1 MDIGRSSL
9 KRLLEVGVLVICL
22 GWLHSPVQ
30 SQERKAEEKP
40 GPRQTATKSGEAQES
55 ILKSGEAKSAEKDT
69 ARTAQVIGA
78 TVPPLPRFGY
88 DIFNNLAPD
97 TTRTL
102 YGPVDPGYV
111 IGPGDQ
117 VIVNVWGQV
126 EFTLTLTVSR
136 EGAVD
141 IPKVGPVSVNGL
153 TLSALK
159 STIINQLSK
168 VYSGIA
174 QQPPTTFV
182 DVSLGKLLPIRVFIL
197 GEVKRPGSYTINPT
211 STVLNTLYHCGGPN
225 EKGSL
230 REIKVF
236 RQNKLVALVDLY
248 NYILKGDKSQDI
260 RLQNDD
266 TILMPPARKTV
277 SLSGRV
283 HRQAIYELKGEE
295 RLKDLLDIA
304 GGLEPDA
311 YIGQIQIDR
320 IIANKERRIVD
331 VDFEEILSARK
342 PDSELSNG
350 DAVTVFAVSDQRI
363 NALTLKG
370 YVRRPGLY
378 QLKAG
383 MRVKDL
389 IEGADGLLGEAH
401 TERADLI
408 RTNPDLTKHLVS
420 FRLGGVMKGD
430 PHENLLLQSLDEV
443 IVYSIHTFGE
453 RDSVTITG
461 SVKKPGRYELLSDMT
476 LKDLIVFAG
485 GLKEGAYKV
494 KAEMSRVNPNSPDPN
509 KPVQILHMDIDDR
522 YSAGGREGDFKLQGR
537 DIVFIRPDPKFEPQ
551 RNVTLSGD
559 VQFPGVYT
567 LESRAERLS
576 SLIARAGGL
585 KDTAYPE
592 GIVFLRSQDDAGRIA
607 AGFERTPKSVPS
619 TGSDLRQGEVDSSIV
634 NLKRAFG
641 IPDELLRH
649 DDMARVAVD
658 LKRFLKHRGS
668 EDDPVLFDGDVIMI
682 PQKSRTV
689 KVSGEV
695 GFPNNVAFKDG
706 EGIGYYIDG
715 AGGLKPTADKGR
727 IFVILANGEVK
738 RPGRSLTITA
748 GSVIVVPAKGGGSS
762 AIIGQEQ
769 IGGKR

>member
-1 MDIGRSSL
+1 MGVREIGL
-9 KRLLEVGVLVICL
+9 KRLLGVGFLAMCL
-22 GWLHSPVQ
+22 GW
-30 SQERKAEEKP
+30 SQFSALGQEKKAEEKP
-40 GPRQTATKSGEAQES
+40 GLQQTKTGSSEAQES
-55 ILKSGEAKSAEKDT
+55 LPKTGEAKPAEEST
-69 ARTAQVIGA
+69 GITAQVVQSNGG
-78 TVPPLPRFGY
+78 VPALSRFGY
-88 DIFNNLAPD
+88 DIFNALAPD

-117 VIVNVWGQV
+117 VMVNVWGQV

-141 IPKVGPVSVNGL
+141 IPKVGPVSVNGS
-153 TLSALK
+153 TLFALK

-174 QQPPTTFV
+174 QQPPTTYV
-182 DVSLGKLLPIRVFIL
+182 EVSLGKLLPIRVFIV
-197 GEVKRPGSYTINPT
+197 GEVKKPGSYTINPT
-211 STVLNTLYHCGGPN
+211 STVLNALYHCGGPN

-266 TILMPPARKTV
+266 TILLPPVRKAV

-311 YIGQIQIDR
+311 YIGRIQIDR

-350 DAVTVFAVSDQRI
+350 DAVTVIAVSDQRV
-363 NALTLKG
+363 NAITLKG

-383 MRVKDL
+383 MSVKDL
-389 IEGADGLLGEAH
+389 IEEADGLLGEAY

-408 RTNPDLTKHLVS
+408 RTDPDLTRHLIS
-420 FRLGGVMKGD
+420 FRLNGAMKGD
-430 PHENLLLQSLDEV
+430 PHENHLLQPLDEV

-453 RDSVTITG
+453 RDSVTISG
-461 SVKKPGRYELLSDMT
+461 SVKKPGRYELLSNMT
-476 LKDLIVFAG
+476 LKDLIVFAE
-485 GLKEGAYKV
+485 GLQEGAYQV
-494 KAEMSRVNPNSPDPN
+494 KAEVSRINPNSPDPN
-509 KPVQILHMDIDDR
+509 KPVQIIQVDID
-522 YSAGGREGDFKLQGR
+522 GKGREGDFKLQGR
-537 DIVFIRPDPKFEPQ
+537 DIVFIRLDPKFEPQ
-551 RNVTLSGD
+551 RNVTISGE

-567 LESRAERLS
+567 LESRTERLS

-592 GIVFLRSQDDAGRIA
+592 GIVFLRRDGD
-607 AGFERTPKSVPS
+607 
-619 TGSDLRQGEVDSSIV
+619 
-634 NLKRAFG
+634 
-641 IPDELLRH
+641 
-649 DDMARVAVD
+649 RVAVSF
-658 LKRFLKHRGS
+658 KRALKHNGS
-668 EDDPVLFDGDVIMI
+668 EDDPVLFDGDAITI
-682 PQKSRTV
+682 PQRPITV

-695 GFPNNVAFKDG
+695 GFPNNVVFKDG
-706 EGIGYYIDG
+706 EGVGYYIDR
-715 AGGLKPTADKGR
+715 AGGLKSIADKGR

-762 AIIGQEQ
+762 AIMGPPGGGQVGISTPQLTPEQ
-769 IGGKR
+769 TGGKK